1 MKKSRSKILSQ
12 NLKIFPY
19 FQDGPKLKIQVKIGL
34 RNSLLYL
41 LCGYIVLI
49 CSPPSSYSLMELGV
63 AVRTAPLL
71 RRRRRHG
78 STLKKP
84 ISAPFSGAALFLSS
98 RWHSRWIPQATF
110 LGGLNGLNA
119 PCKLA
124 LFTVNNS
131 KSIRYSYC
139 IVWICQKEIRSLVFA
154 WRIRVRIWKGSQR

>member
-1 MKKSRSKILSQ
+1 MKTLKKQPSKLSYYSKIEEFTHMVQ
-12 NLKIFPY
+12 NWKSVLKL
-19 FQDGPKLKIQVKIGL
+19 DWGT
-34 RNSLLYL
+34 LLYL
-41 LCGYIVLI
+41 IWVVLI
-49 CSPPSSYSLMELGV
+49 CSPPPSYSLMELRV
-63 AVRTAPLL
+63 AARTA
-71 RRRRRHG
+71 RQRRRHG

-154 WRIRVRIWKGSQR
+154 WRIRVRIWKGS

>member
-1 MKKSRSKILSQ
+1 MAQ
-12 NLKIFPY
+12 NWMFMLE
-19 FQDGPKLKIQVKIGL
+19 IGL

-41 LCGYIVLI
+41 IWVVLI
-49 CSPPSSYSLMELGV
+49 CSPPPSYSLMELRV
-63 AVRTAPLL
+63 AARTA
-71 RRRRRHG
+71 RQRRRHG

-154 WRIRVRIWKGSQR
+154 WRIRVRIWKNENKRSDSLII

>member
-1 MKKSRSKILSQ
+1 MKKQLLKVSLNWRVFPFALS
-12 NLKIFPY
+12 
-19 FQDGPKLKIQVKIGL
+19 PKLRIHVGNWTEELSVISTL
-34 RNSLLYL
+34 WV
-41 LCGYIVLI
+41 VLI
-49 CSPPSSYSLMELGV
+49 CSPPPSYSLMELRV
-63 AVRTAPLL
+63 AARTA
-71 RRRRRHG
+71 RQRRRHG

-154 WRIRVRIWKGSQR
+154 WRIRVRIWKYLRKYAKL

>member
-41 LCGYIVLI
+41 IWVVLI
-49 CSPPSSYSLMELGV
+49 CSPPPSYSLMELRV
-63 AVRTAPLL
+63 AARTAPLL
-71 RRRRRHG
+71 RRRHG